1 MINWQ
6 SVFDQMEP
14 HQRARG
20 ARIAAEA
27 SAAAKRTTGRTLTDE
42 QFYQTAVWNGIQASN
57 EEVSTQENQP

>member
-42 QFYQTAVWNGIQASN
+42 QFYQTAVWNGIQAS
-57 EEVSTQENQP
+57 EEVSTQKNQP